1 LKIALGT
8 DAPPAIARMSA
19 APPRLTL
26 AAVVTI
32 ALLFLLAHL
41 YWLPPT
47 LEDVDSV
54 NFAMGVREFD
64 VARHQPHP
72 PGYPVYIA
80 IAKVSTAAVRAL
92 GVASPE
98 VAGLAVLSAIG
109 GATVVVA
116 AFVFFR
122 RLVDDDRIARI
133 AVVLVVCSPL
143 FWFTA
148 LRPLSDVPGL
158 AVAFVALAALMAAV
172 RWRGARTSQTSRALL
187 FGATMAGISI
197 GFRSQMAVLTTP
209 LLLLAVIRPGV
220 PSGSRVAAV
229 VAFLMATLAWAM
241 PLIALTGGPGGYLAA
256 LGSQAGEDFVG
267 VVMLWTNPTPRVAV
281 FALLNTFVLPWDAS
295 WLGGMIATVALIG
308 AIVLV
313 RRGVSAVLLLL
324 VTFGPYAIFHL
335 LFQETLTVR
344 YALPLVPAVAL
355 LAAVTLAEARPVPG
369 TVATAA
375 LVVAALIHGVPA
387 GAGFARTPNPVTAAF
402 NEMKVMG
409 GAARV
414 PPIIGMHRRVLTET
428 RRAREW
434 DGPLPGTLLPAP
446 RDDEWLELTRTF
458 KETDAPVWF
467 LADPRRTDL
476 ALIDS
481 QYRRTREYRWPFN
494 PGVYLGGGRPGQVD
508 WHIYDSP
515 GWFLERGWAL
525 TPEVAGITER
535 DGWGPHRQP
544 SVGWVRRRPGSALML
559 LGGRHL
565 GGANEPPV
573 RLIASVDDRAV
584 ESFVVTPGYFMRFVM
599 IPDGGL
605 SGEGRFARL
614 AVRAEAVAGGAIPRV
629 GLEQFN
635 LQTADAVQFGFSDGW
650 FEPEYNP
657 TTARSWRWMGE
668 SAVLQIHNAG
678 RDVTIEVRGES
689 PLRYFE
695 DAPVLRIAV
704 GDQVVSETRP
714 TTDFTVQGTLPAA
727 ALAAAKGR
735 VVLTSDKFFIP
746 GEREGSADR
755 RHLALRIYSVTVR

>member
-1 LKIALGT
+1 MKIALGT
-8 DAPPAIARMSA
+8 DAPPAVARITA
-19 APPRLTL
+19 ASPRLTL

-32 ALLFLLAHL
+32 ALLFFLAHL

-54 NFAMGVREFD
+54 NFAMGVRKFD

-80 IAKVSTAAVRAL
+80 IAKVSTSAMRAV
-92 GVASPE
+92 GVGSPE

-109 GATVVVA
+109 GAALIVA

-122 RLVDDDRIARI
+122 RLLDDDRTALIGVI
-133 AVVLVVCSPL
+133 LLVGSPL

-148 LRPLSDVPGL
+148 LRPMSDVPGL
-158 AVAFVALAALMAAV
+158 AVAFVALAALMVAV
-172 RWRGARTSQTSRALL
+172 RWRGAWNSQATRALL
-187 FGATMAGISI
+187 LGALMSGISI

-209 LLLLAVIRPGV
+209 LMLLAVIRPGV
-220 PSGSRVAAV
+220 PSRARVAAM
-229 VAFLMATLAWAM
+229 VAFLLAAFAWAA
-241 PLIALTGGPGGYLAA
+241 PLLALTGGLGGYLAA

-267 VVMLWTNPTPRVAV
+267 VVMLWTNPTPRVAI
-281 FALLNTFVLPWDAS
+281 FALLNTFVLSWDAS
-295 WLGGMIATVALIG
+295 WLGGTIMTVAAVG
-308 AIVLV
+308 TIVLM
-313 RRGVSAVLLLL
+313 RRSVSAVLLLL

-344 YALPLVPAVAL
+344 YALPLVPAVTL
-355 LAAVTLAEARPVPG
+355 LAAVTLAEARFVPG
-369 TVATAA
+369 TVMTAA
-375 LVVAALIHGVPA
+375 LVVAALFHGVPA

-402 NEMKVMG
+402 TEMKVMG
-409 GAARV
+409 SAARI

-446 RDDEWLELTRTF
+446 RDYEWLELTRTF
-458 KETDAPVWF
+458 KETDDPVWF
-467 LADPRRTDL
+467 LTDPRRTDL

-494 PGVYLGGGRPGQVD
+494 PAVYLGGGRPGQVD
-508 WHIYDSP
+508 WHIFDSP

-544 SVGWVRRRPGSALML
+544 SVGWVRRRPGSVLML

-565 GGANEPPV
+565 GAANEPPV
-573 RLIASVDDRAV
+573 RLIASVDDRTI
-584 ESFVVTPGYFMRFVM
+584 ESFDVTPGYFMRFVT

-605 SGEGRFARL
+605 MGEGRFARL
-614 AVRAEAVAGGAIPRV
+614 TVRAESVSGAAVPRV

-635 LQTADAVQFGFSDGW
+635 LQAADVVQFGFSDGW

-668 SAVLQIHNAG
+668 SAALQVHNAG
-678 RDVTIEVRGES
+678 RDFAIEIRGES

-695 DAPVLRIAV
+695 DAPVLRIAA
-704 GDQVVSETRP
+704 GSQVVSETRP
-714 TTDFTVQGTLPAA
+714 MADFTLQVTVPAA
-727 ALAAAKGR
+727 ALAASNGR

-755 RHLALRIYSVTVR
+755 RHLALRIYSVRVR

>member
-1 LKIALGT
+1 MKIALGT
-8 DAPPAIARMSA
+8 DAPLAVARISA

-26 AAVVTI
+26 AAVI
-32 ALLFLLAHL
+32 ALALLFFLAHL

-80 IAKVSTAAVRAL
+80 IAKVSTSAMRAI
-92 GVASPE
+92 GVAAPE
-98 VAGLAVLSAIG
+98 VAGLTVLSAIG
-109 GATVVVA
+109 GAAIAVA

-122 RLVDDDRIARI
+122 RLLDDDRIAAI
-133 AVVLVVCSPL
+133 GVVLFVCSPL

-148 LRPLSDVPGL
+148 LRPLSDLPGF
-158 AVAFVALAALMAAV
+158 AVAFVALAALMRAV
-172 RWRGARTSQTSRALL
+172 RWRGAWNSQATRALL
-187 FGATMAGISI
+187 FGAMMAGISI
-197 GFRSQMAVLTTP
+197 GFRSQMAMVTTP
-209 LLLLAVIRPGV
+209 LLLLGVIRPGV
-220 PSGSRVAAV
+220 PVRARVAAV
-229 VAFLMATLAWAM
+229 VVLLLAVLAWAV
-241 PLIALTGGPGGYLAA
+241 PLIALTGGLGGYLAA

-267 VVMLWTNPTPRVAV
+267 VVMLWTNPTPRVLI

-295 WLGGMIATVALIG
+295 WLGGTIVTVAMVG

-313 RRGVSAVLLLL
+313 RRSLSAVLLLL

-344 YALPLVPAVAL
+344 YALPLVPAVTA
-355 LAAVTLAEARPVPG
+355 LAAVTLAEARTVPSV
-369 TVATAA
+369 VATAA
-375 LVVAALIHGVPA
+375 LAVAALIHGVPA
-387 GAGFARTPNPVTAAF
+387 GAGFARTSNPVTAAF
-402 NEMKVMG
+402 NEMKLMG
-409 GAARV
+409 STARV
-414 PPIIGMHRRVLTET
+414 PPIIGMHRRVLTES

-446 RDDEWLELTRTF
+446 RDYEWLELTRTF
-458 KETDAPVWF
+458 KETDDPVWF

-476 ALIDS
+476 ALVDS

-494 PGVYLGGGRPGQVD
+494 PAVYLGGGRPGQVD
-508 WHIYDSP
+508 WHIYDGP

-525 TPEVAGITER
+525 TPEIAGITDR

-544 SVGWVRRRPGSALML
+544 SVGWIRRRPGSALML

-565 GGANEPPV
+565 GAANEPLV
-573 RLIASVDDRAV
+573 RLIASIDDRAIA
-584 ESFVVTPGYFMRFVM
+584 SFEVTPGYFMRFVT

-605 SGEGRFARL
+605 LGEGRFASL
-614 AVRAEAVAGGAIPRV
+614 AVRAEGVSGGAVPRV

-635 LQTADAVQFGFSDGW
+635 LQASDIVQFGFSDGW

-668 SAVLQIHNAG
+668 SAVLQIHNAD

-695 DAPVLRIAV
+695 VAPLLRIAA
-704 GDQVVSETRP
+704 GSQVVSEIRP
-714 TTDFTVQGTLPAA
+714 TTDFTVQVTVPAA
-727 ALAAAKGR
+727 ALTASQGR
-735 VVLTSDKFFIP
+735 VTLTSDKFFIP
-746 GEREGSADR
+746 GERDRSADR
-755 RHLALRIYSVTVR
+755 RHLALRIYSVSVH